1 MGELL
6 TKIFVKNH
14 DNLKDPG
21 VRERYGVFSSIV
33 GVCVN
38 ILLASLKL
46 IFGLIGGSIAIVAD
60 ALNNFSDAGTSIVS
74 FVSFKI
80 ASKPADREHPFGHAR
95 IEYVCSMIVSF
106 VILLVGFEL
115 FSESVTGLFSGE
127 VAARN
132 FTVLTYIVLV
142 ISVLMKLWLAF
153 FYRKIAI
160 RINSSVVKA
169 ASADS
174 FSDAISTSAVLV
186 STVIVSLTDVVFI
199 DSLVGMAVAVM
210 IFYAGIKILIETKNS
225 LLGEAPVQKTVEDI
239 RNVAAKYPE
248 IIGIHDLMVHNYG
261 PNKYIASF
269 HAEVD
274 GKEDVYMLHDAIDNV
289 EKEISDT
296 LGILCTVH
304 MDPIE
309 TDNELVNELREF
321 TKETVKEVCPDADIH
336 DFRTVVGH
344 THTNLI
350 FDIVIPF
357 EITENTDNIVK
368 KVSDAISEKRKEC
381 YCVITVDRS

>member
-1 MGELL
+1 MSELL
-6 TKIFVKNH
+6 TKIFVKNY
-14 DNLKDPG
+14 DNPQDPG
-21 VRERYGVFSSIV
+21 VRERYGIFSSIV

-38 ILLASLKL
+38 VLLATLKL
-46 IFGLIGGSIAIVAD
+46 IFGLLGGSIAIVAD

-115 FSESVTGLFSGE
+115 FSESVSGLFATE
-127 VAARN
+127 KAAKS
-132 FTVLTYIVLV
+132 FTVLTYVVLG
-142 ISVLMKLWLAF
+142 ISVAMKLWLAV
-153 FYRKIAI
+153 FYRKIAK

-174 FSDAISTSAVLV
+174 LSDAVSTSAVLL
-186 STVIVSLTDVVFI
+186 STVIVSLTNVVII
-199 DSLVGMAVAVM
+199 DSIVGMIVAVM
-210 IFYAGIKILIETKNS
+210 IFYAGIKILMETKNS
-225 LLGEAPVQKTVEDI
+225 LLGEAPIEETFEGIKSVV
-239 RNVAAKYPE
+239 AKYPE

-274 GKEDVYMLHDAIDNV
+274 GKGDVYKLHDAIDNL

-296 LGILCTVH
+296 LGIQCTVH

-309 TDNELVNELREF
+309 TDNELVNELKAF
-321 TKETVKEVCPDADIH
+321 VKSVVFEVFPQADIH

-350 FDIVIPF
+350 FDVVIPF
-357 EITENTDNIVK
+357 EIKE
-368 KVSDAISEKRKEC
+368 SDESVINKISTAVNSKRNEY